1 MRPDGSQA
9 VAAPGCAD
17 GARMLT
23 LAQNL
28 HIGAVSV
35 FRDFILSENGPSFT
49 NTFYVVPDFPRW
61 AVDDQGEPVFDLTW
75 YKSSSPIDVTK
86 GVGIVTMAVDLSLT
100 ADERA
105 AMLQKIASQFNLDPS
120 AIQLMSVPF
129 KTGSVEL
136 TLAGESKDTRDT
148 EFINQIAGGG
158 PAQLNGS
165 EQAAFVIDVKPD
177 GAALLWQALEKHL
190 DVFHLRYD
198 LVFDHRLMGTRMR
211 VWCDARKTHLAASQW
226 LQSGGADPSQLRA
239 GLVSQRLAGID
250 LDSDQPLPAAESAA
264 LQKCGQDVLDKALAS
279 ALFAADPAPGSKSPL
294 QLRPYSDSLD
304 ASLNLSFT
312 ESFPLEQHMVLDSVM
327 HLDLTPEQFAR
338 KARMAG
344 AGSGF
349 FDLLDVQ
356 IVCTVDFQSDL
367 ISAVAVHVE
376 YDATGASGRVQRS
389 GDYIFNKNSGSIQH
403 FRTNTASPQQTSFR
417 YSADVYYHGGT
428 TPLHIDYPEA
438 QGTVIVLDLDAVGVL
453 RVRAEL
459 RDVPFTDVSSAV
471 LDLRH
476 APSGAATRM
485 ILDGRTM
492 SGEWNAVVRQQAS
505 SFDYK
510 VAWVLKDGRRMER
523 DWTSSNAR
531 TLFLDAP
538 AELKTKAQVSVVA
551 AGDFSE
557 LARILVDL
565 RDPRNPEVAV
575 QFAFTQ
581 PGETRLWE
589 PNRGPDKNFAYEYRR
604 TLVYRDGITRV
615 LDEEWVQ
622 ETHPV
627 LVIRDDLSFEVHLV
641 CRLLDLGGALKM
653 AVVELEPEDPVSG
666 IGNKKTIIV
675 RNKNEE
681 PRWSFRL
688 RAQDQHRYRYR
699 LSEITTT
706 GEHRPASGWQ
716 SSENELLVLTAAH
729 TGQ

>member
-1 MRPDGSQA
+1 
-9 VAAPGCAD
+9 
-17 GARMLT
+17 MLT
-23 LAQNL
+23 LAQSL
-28 HIGAVSV
+28 HIGAATV
-35 FRDFILSENGPSFT
+35 FRDFIVTDNGPAFT

-61 AVDDQGEPVFDLTW
+61 ALDDQGEPAFDLTW

-86 GVGIVTMAVDLSLT
+86 GAGIVTMAVDLSLT
-100 ADERA
+100 ADERT
-105 AMLQKIASQFNLDPS
+105 AMLQKIAAQFNVDPG
-120 AIQLMSVPF
+120 AIRLMSVLF

-136 TLAGESKDTRDT
+136 ALAGESKDSKDA

-211 VWCDARKTHLAASQW
+211 VWCDVRKTHSAASQW
-226 LQSGGADPSQLRA
+226 LQSGGADPRQLRA
-239 GLVSQRLAGID
+239 DLISQRLAGID
-250 LDSDQPLPAAESAA
+250 LDADQPLPAPESAA
-264 LQKCGQDVLDKALAS
+264 LQKCGQDILDRALAS
-279 ALFAADPAPGSKSPL
+279 ALFTGNSAAGDKSPL
-294 QLRPYSDSLD
+294 QLRPYSESFE
-304 ASLNLSFT
+304 ASLNFSFT
-312 ESFPLEQHMVLDSVM
+312 ESFPLEQHLVIDSVM

-367 ISAVAVHVE
+367 ISLVAVHVE
-376 YDATGASGRVQRS
+376 YDATGASRRVQRS
-389 GDYIFNKNSGSIQH
+389 GDYIFNKSSASIQH
-403 FRTNTASPQQTSFR
+403 FRTDIASPQQTSFH
-417 YSADVYYHGGT
+417 YSADVYYHGET

-459 RDVPFTDVSSAV
+459 RDVPFTEVSSAV
-471 LDLRH
+471 VDLRH
-476 APSGAATRM
+476 APSGVTTRM
-485 ILDGRTM
+485 ILDGTTM
-492 SGEWNAVVRQQAS
+492 SGEWNAVVRQKAS

-523 DWTSSNAR
+523 DWASSSLR

-538 AELKTKAQVSVVA
+538 AELKTRAQISVVA
-551 AGDFSE
+551 AGDFSQ

-565 RDPRNPEVAV
+565 RDPRTPELAV
-575 QFAFTQ
+575 QFAFTAS
-581 PGETRLWE
+581 GETRLWE
-589 PNRGPDKNFAYEYRR
+589 PNRGPDRTFAYEYRR
-604 TLVYRDGITRV
+604 TLVYRDGTTRV
-615 LDEEWVQ
+615 VDEDWVQ
-622 ETHPV
+622 EARPV
-627 LVIRDDLSFEVHLV
+627 LVIRDDLSFEVRLV
-641 CRLLDLGGALKM
+641 CRLLDLGGTLKM
-653 AVVELEPEDPVSG
+653 AVVELEPEDSVSE
-666 IGNKKTIIV
+666 ISNKKTIIV

-688 RAQDQHRYRYR
+688 RARDQHRYRYR

-706 GEHRPASGWQ
+706 GEHRPASEWQ
-716 SSENELLVLTAAH
+716 HAENELLVLTAAH
-729 TGQ
+729 S